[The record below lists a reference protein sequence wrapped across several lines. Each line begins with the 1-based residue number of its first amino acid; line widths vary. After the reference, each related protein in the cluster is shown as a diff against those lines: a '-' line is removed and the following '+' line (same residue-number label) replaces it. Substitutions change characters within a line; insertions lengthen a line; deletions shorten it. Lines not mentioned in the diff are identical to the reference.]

1 MVNIKYYINGSQ
13 VLENEYQSTAYS
25 NFNDIISKLKNKV
38 VYKVFFRRVYS
49 KDQSL
54 EKTIYAIVVNNRFEL
69 YDTNA
74 YQINDQYYGPLVHNS
89 SRWKVFFN
97 ETPYKLIKITNNIT
111 YDITYD
117 TDDKNFKP
125 IVKFNRIMDKE
136 DYDIEKFYPISK
148 NYVIEIDNIILNDKN
163 IDPPKYEDLETYI
176 EMVINITVIKKIELK
191 SVIQNEVKSI
201 YNDYCTIC

>member
-1 MVNIKYYINGSQ
+1 MVNIKYYINGFQ

-111 YDITYD
+111 YD
-117 TDDKNFKP
+117 TDDKNSKP
-125 IVKFNRIMDKE
+125 IVKFNRIMDKG
-136 DYDIEKFYPISK
+136 DFDMEKFYPISK
-148 NYVIEIDNIILNDKN
+148 NYVIEIDSIILNYKN
-163 IDPPKYEDLETYI
+163 VDPPKYEDLETYN
-176 EMVINITVIKKIELK
+176 EMVINITVIKKIEPK
-191 SVIQNEVKSI
+191 SMIQTDVKSN
-201 YNDYCTIC
+201 YNDYCSIC